1 MWSITG
7 AEYGGIPAH
16 DAHVCVVAKLLAQ
29 SSANMKTV
37 LESHDVSWQK
47 KTALVLISARLVSP
61 NLEESVCQCRGS

>member
-37 LESHDVSWQK
+37 LESHGCQLAKEDG
-47 KTALVLISARLVSP
+47 ISI
-61 NLEESVCQCRGS
+61 NLCTTCFPKP